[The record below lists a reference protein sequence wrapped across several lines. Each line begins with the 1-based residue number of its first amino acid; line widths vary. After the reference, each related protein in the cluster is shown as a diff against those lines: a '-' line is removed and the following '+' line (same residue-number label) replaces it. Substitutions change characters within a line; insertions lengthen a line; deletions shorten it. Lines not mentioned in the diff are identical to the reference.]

1 MEVRDSTSCAC
12 AACGVA
18 CGGRFQGCATVWS
31 LGTTALPTA
40 AEPDVDFPALPY
52 VGTSSPPV
60 VTGYVEF
67 DVPAEATA
75 TDAPPGADAAPSLQ
89 VALVLQQAVNEE
101 LLEAIRRLEATV
113 AELTAAPAP
122 TETPVAPAPALPSP
136 RRRGRAVDVLQW
148 VEGGVRP
155 AHPAERPATTIGE
168 ASVRPSRPALRRPP
182 RRRIHRR

>member
-1 MEVRDSTSCAC
+1 M
-12 AACGVA
+12 
-18 CGGRFQGCATVWS
+18 WS

-52 VGTSSPPV
+52 VGLNSPPV
-60 VTGYVEF
+60 VNEPVEF
-67 DVPAEATA
+67 DVPAESPATDA

-89 VALVLQQAVNEE
+89 VALALQQAVNEE

-113 AELTAAPAP
+113 AELTASPAP
-122 TETPVAPAPALPSP
+122 PETPVAPAPAEPSP

-155 AHPAERPATTIGE
+155 AHPADRPVTAIGE